1 MAAAQEET
9 GAMAETTQLELVTPA
24 DIMVQKPAQ
33 MVVAPGAEGLFGV
46 LPRHAPLLSDLVRGI
61 VEVHEN
67 GKVVNRFMIDGG
79 LADVSGESV
88 TILTERA
95 EDLDSADRDDVK
107 SRADAAAG
115 AEADF
120 LKAVLE
126 AL

>member
-1 MAAAQEET
+1 
-9 GAMAETTQLELVTPA
+9 MAETTQLELVTPA

-33 MVVAPGAEGLFGV
+33 MVVAPGVEGLFGV
-46 LPRHAPLLSDLVRGI
+46 LPRHAPLLSDLVRGV

-67 GKVVNRFMIDGG
+67 GKVINRFMIDGG
-79 LADVSGESV
+79 LADVSGEAV

-95 EDLDSADRDDVK
+95 EDLDQANPDDVK
-107 SRADAAAG
+107 SRADAASG